1 VGFCDLLKSR
11 IFLFGMVM
19 SWRTNTI
26 CIYTVHDVQ
35 VFNLFSSSLLFL
47 FLLFLFLLFSTV
59 CILRFN
65 LEVPSE
71 YFPILGI

>member
-19 SWRTNTI
+19 SWGTNTI

-47 FLLFLFLLFSTV
+47 LFLLFSTV

>member
-1 VGFCDLLKSR
+1 VGFCDLLKNR

-19 SWRTNTI
+19 SWGTNTI

-35 VFNLFSSSLLFL
+35 VFNLFSSSL
-47 FLLFLFLLFSTV
+47 LFLLFSTV

>member
-47 FLLFLFLLFSTV
+47 LFRLFSTV

>member
-1 VGFCDLLKSR
+1 MGFCDLLKSR

-47 FLLFLFLLFSTV
+47 LFLLFSTV

>member
-1 VGFCDLLKSR
+1 MGFCDLLKNR

-19 SWRTNTI
+19 SWGTNTI
-26 CIYTVHDVQ
+26 CIYTVRDVQ
-35 VFNLFSSSLLFL
+35 VFNLFSSSL
-47 FLLFLFLLFSTV
+47 LFLLFSTV